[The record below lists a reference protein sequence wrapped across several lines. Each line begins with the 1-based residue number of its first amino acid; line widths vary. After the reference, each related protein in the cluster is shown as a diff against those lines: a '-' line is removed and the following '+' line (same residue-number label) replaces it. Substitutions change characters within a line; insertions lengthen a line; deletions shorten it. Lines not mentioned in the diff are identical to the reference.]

1 MEFVFWPIGLALFIV
16 MIFFCMSMYGA
27 MNHVPADKQ
36 KFPGWLV
43 WFFLIPL
50 VGTVMQWIML
60 PFGIPDSFKNVV
72 GDNKDA
78 LVQIKTIHGL
88 GLAVVILMTMSFIPV
103 LNIFAAIPTVV
114 LWIIY
119 WVKVVG
125 FKNQF
130 LLNVAS

>member
-1 MEFVFWPIGLALFIV
+1 MEFIFWPIGLALFIV
-16 MIFFCMSMYGA
+16 MIFFCLSMYGA
-27 MNHVPADKQ
+27 MNRVPADKQ

-43 WFFLIPL
+43 WLFLLPL
-50 VGTVMQWIML
+50 VGIVMQWIML

-78 LVQIKTIHGL
+78 LGQIKTIHGI

-103 LNIFAAIPTVV
+103 LNVFAAIPTIV

-130 LLNVAS
+130 LLNAAS